1 MADNKNIWQELGS
14 NIVSSAPALGALLA
28 PATGG
33 ISALIGSGVGI
44 LGRIFGL
51 GENPDPD
58 ALKNAIATD
67 PQAAL
72 KLSLADK
79 EWQLQMYQ
87 AQTDRLKVE
96 LDDVKSAREREVR
109 VKDNVNRILAY
120 SVVGAFIAMVGATL
134 LGYAKVD
141 SVLAGTL
148 VGYLS
153 AKCEQVLAYYFGSS
167 RGSQEKTAMLA
178 KAEPIK

>member
-1 MADNKNIWQELGS
+1 
-14 NIVSSAPALGALLA
+14 
-28 PATGG
+28 
-33 ISALIGSGVGI
+33 
-44 LGRIFGL
+44 
-51 GENPDPD
+51 
-58 ALKNAIATD
+58 
-67 PQAAL
+67 
-72 KLSLADK
+72 
-79 EWQLQMYQ
+79 MYQ

-96 LDDVKSAREREVR
+96 LDDVKSAREREVG